1 LRDTA
6 RTDEA
11 SENALT
17 DDEAD
22 AKSWDTVVGMNSKM
36 MSAISF
42 HSNARPGA
50 ATIAPT
56 IASNAGRHASAA
68 PGVWEEEEFTFRGFG
83 QANLPSWFFETRPVE
98 MSF

>member
-1 LRDTA
+1 
-6 RTDEA
+6 
-11 SENALT
+11 
-17 DDEAD
+17 
-22 AKSWDTVVGMNSKM
+22 M

-68 PGVWEEEEFTFRGFG
+68 PCVWEEEEFTLQREVFSTGL
-83 QANLPSWFFETRPVE
+83 ANLPSWYSKQGQSSLFNSPPKTF
-98 MSF
+98 